1 MGRMTRAT
9 LVFPRTGQVIK
20 VAVPVER
27 YGAILRRNE
36 ELILRYWPKVY
47 IAEWEEERRKEEEF
61 LKIAA
66 LSG

>member
-1 MGRMTRAT
+1 MTRAT
-9 LVFPRTGQVIK
+9 LVFPRTGQIIK
-20 VAVPVER
+20 VTVPVER
-27 YGAILRRNE
+27 YSALLRRNE

-47 IAEWEEERRKEEEF
+47 IEEWEEERRKEEEF